1 MRRPRCNPCCRLS
14 RRERTRTRREKSTA
28 AELAGVVVVAE
39 SVVNENGEEVEI
51 PQIVSEIGRD
61 AEIRFVGLKG
71 LRCGAVEEADASL
84 VENQVIA
91 VGGGGVSVL
100 TGGEDRLF
108 GDFLEL
114 RERPVGDVTVNRQL
128 AIAERTNMDGAFG
141 TCQGWNAKT
150 SDCGCQDRR
159 NGCLAKQASC

>member
-1 MRRPRCNPCCRLS
+1 MRRRRCNRCYRLS
-14 RRERTRTRREKSTA
+14 RRERTRSRREKSTA

-91 VGGGGVSVL
+91 VGGGGVSVP
-100 TGGEDRLF
+100 TGG
-108 GDFLEL
+108 GDPAFRGPFLNGQGATGA
-114 RERPVGDVTVNRQL
+114 RPAT
-128 AIAERTNMDGAFG
+128 
-141 TCQGWNAKT
+141 
-150 SDCGCQDRR
+150 RR
-159 NGCLAKQASC
+159 VSVSPPG

>member
-91 VGGGGVSVL
+91 VGGGGVSVP
-100 TGGEDRLF
+100 TGGGDRLF
-108 GDFLEL
+108 GGFFLL
-114 RERPVGDVTVNRQL
+114 GKGPGGGVTRNRQL
-128 AIAERTNMDGAFG
+128 SVAPRADMGGAFWA
-141 TCQGWNAKT
+141 CPGW
-150 SDCGCQDRR
+150 
-159 NGCLAKQASC
+159 QA

>member
-100 TGGEDRLF
+100 TGGEEPLF
-108 GDFLEL
+108 GGLFLMGQGA
-114 RERPVGDVTVNRQL
+114 VGGVTVQRQL
-128 AIAERTNMDGAFG
+128 ADAQPTHMDGG
-141 TCQGWNAKT
+141 LRDWP
-150 SDCGCQDRR
+150 
-159 NGCLAKQASC
+159 